1 MPAYLVRIIDTR
13 DMVGFFVADEMDEL
27 IVAVDEC
34 TDPGDCE
41 YIEMPPGGIMWTS
54 PAIPVPLKAGDP
66 EDDDSKSE
74 ELPWAKAE
82 LSELWWSVVYGHSD
96 DEWTEFFPGKP
107 RKPRTPAP
115 RRPLGPG
122 RVVRFRKRS

>member
-41 YIEMPPGGIMWTS
+41 YIEMPPG
-54 PAIPVPLKAGDP
+54 GDP